1 MAAEGWKSP
10 RIQREFF
17 DVFARSK
24 NFDPLDAE
32 KWYSI
37 TRRDVLNAVSITFSV

>member
-1 MAAEGWKSP
+1 LLGLD
-10 RIQREFF
+10 FF
-17 DVFARSK
+17 VEVAKSK

-37 TRRDVLNAVSITFSV
+37 SRKDILEAVSPFLTGV